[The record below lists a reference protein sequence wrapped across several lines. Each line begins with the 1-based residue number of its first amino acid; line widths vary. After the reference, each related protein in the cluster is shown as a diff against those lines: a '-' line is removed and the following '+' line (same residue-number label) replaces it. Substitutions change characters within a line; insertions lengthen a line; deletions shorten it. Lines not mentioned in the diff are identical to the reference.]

1 MDSRKEVLKQTGIV
15 AIGVLLCSAVMVGV
29 FALLGHFNIQVLI
42 SALAGSATIILN
54 HFLMAVTVTLAADK
68 AQKGETAA
76 AQKMIQLSGI
86 VRLVLMGVI
95 VIVGIKAGGNVL
107 ALALPLLFLRPV
119 LMLTEFFGKKG
130 EA

>member
-15 AIGVLLCSAVMVGV
+15 AIGVLLCSALMVGV
-29 FALLGHFNIQVLI
+29 FALLNQFSPKVVI

-68 AQKGETAA
+68 AQKGDSTGAK
-76 AQKMIQLSGI
+76 KMIQLSGA
-86 VRLVLMGVI
+86 VRLLLMGAMI
-95 VIVGIKAGGNVL
+95 FLGYKIGGNVI

>member
-1 MDSRKEVLKQTGIV
+1 MDSRKEVLKQTGII
-15 AIGVLLCSAVMVGV
+15 AAGVLLCSGLMVGV
-29 FALLGHFNIQVLI
+29 FALLGHFSLKVVI
-42 SALAGSATIILN
+42 SALAGSMTIILN

-68 AQKGETAA
+68 AEKGDPAG
-76 AQKMIQLSGI
+76 AQKMIQLSSI
-86 VRLVLMGVI
+86 VRLLLMGVI
-95 VIVGIKAGGNVL
+95 VFIGVKAGGNVV